1 MAGQG
6 RSIVIIAAPINSLRE
21 FFKMEA
27 AGGILLVL
35 ASALAWR
42 LADGWLCHALLGT
55 KAEVRIGDFS
65 IAKPFTLWINDGLM
79 AVFFLL
85 VGLEIKRELKEGELS
100 SRDQALLPAIAAI
113 GGMAVPAA
121 IYVLLNLRYFENL
134 NGWAIPSATD
144 IAFSLGVLALLGSRA
159 PLSLKVLLTAIAIF
173 DDLGA
178 IVIIA
183 VFYTADLSLL
193 SLSLAAVA
201 LAVLLILN
209 LRGVR
214 NIAPY
219 AVVGAFLWVCVLKS
233 GVHATLAGVALA
245 AAIPLAADAHGHS
258 PLKSMEHGLHP
269 GSPTACCRS
278 SASPTPAF
286 PSPAWDGTISSI
298 RSPWASP
305 SACSSAS
312 RPASMARS
320 GSPSA
325 SASPA
330 NPRAPPTADLRDGD
344 PLRHWLHHEP
354 VHRQPRLAPLRLRRG
369 DPPRR
374 ARRLSRLRRGR
385 LPPAPL
391 RRAAGRATGGEGGAQ
406 GT

>member
-27 AGGILLVL
+27 AGGILLVRFG
-35 ASALAWR
+35 ARPGHGNSPM
-42 LADGWLCHALLGT
+42 DGYYHALLGT

-121 IYVLLNLRYFENL
+121 IYVLLNLRFENL

-201 LAVLLILN
+201 LA
-209 LRGVR
+209 
-214 NIAPY
+214 
-219 AVVGAFLWVCVLKS
+219 
-233 GVHATLAGVALA
+233 
-245 AAIPLAADAHGHS
+245 
-258 PLKSMEHGLHP
+258 
-269 GSPTACCRS
+269 S
-278 SASPTPAF
+278 S
-286 PSPAWDGTISSI
+286 
-298 RSPWASP
+298 
-305 SACSSAS
+305 C
-312 RPASMARS
+312 
-320 GSPSA
+320 
-325 SASPA
+325 
-330 NPRAPPTADLRDGD
+330 
-344 PLRHWLHHEP
+344 
-354 VHRQPRLAPLRLRRG
+354 
-369 DPPRR
+369 
-374 ARRLSRLRRGR
+374 
-385 LPPAPL
+385 
-391 RRAAGRATGGEGGAQ
+391 
-406 GT
+406 